1 MKKKTR
7 NVFSIFILLIV
18 IIGLIPLTSYLS
30 NGFKDVPFSY
40 SLLIN
45 NKKVEKFENNKIY
58 NNGVFNFVVISSPS
72 TKISDLKIDISTK
85 NFLLYKA
92 NGEDINLMW
101 TQVFDKAYYLES
113 GKKVINK
120 VFDINNIENGFSID
134 FNDVS
139 MNSVIEILLG
149 HSDVI
154 FENLNNNSD
163 YFNMRI
169 YSENSRIEFNYSFSF
184 INAYLNF
191 DMQEVIF

>member
-45 NKKVEKFENNKIY
+45 DKKVEGFENNKIN
-58 NNGVFNFVVISSPS
+58 NNGVFNFVVSSSPS
-72 TKISDLKIDISTK
+72 IKISDLKIDITTK

-101 TQVFDKAYYLES
+101 TQVFDKAYYLSS

-120 VFDINNIENGFSID
+120 VFDINNIENGFY
-134 FNDVS
+134 NVS
-139 MNSVIEILLG
+139 MTSVIERLLG
-149 HSDVI
+149 YSDVL

-163 YFNMRI
+163 YFNLRI

-184 INAYLNF
+184 INGFLNL
-191 DMQEVIF
+191 DVQEVIF